1 MLELTD
7 SDVLESAGS
16 DVLELVDSDALE
28 FVDSD
33 VLELTD
39 SDVLESAGSDV
50 LELTDSDVMELTEFS
65 FFRTTS
71 SSCKKDS
78 NSPSTSPET
87 SVKKIFRCVSFE
99 PSANAGICRIPSK
112 TTIIP
117 IDNSFFIIISSP
129 LNLKLFHFYLLYRFE
144 IV

>member
-1 MLELTD
+1 VLELTD

>member
-1 MLELTD
+1 MLELVD
-7 SDVLESAGS
+7 SDALEF
-16 DVLELVDSDALE
+16 VDSDALE

-39 SDVLESAGSDV
+39 SDVLESAGSDVLELTDSDV

>member
-1 MLELTD
+1 M
-7 SDVLESAGS
+7 LESAGS

>member
-1 MLELTD
+1 M
-7 SDVLESAGS
+7 LESAGS
-16 DVLELVDSDALE
+16 DVLELVDSDVLE